1 MKKVFLD
8 FTDEHSEVDPEYIE
22 LIKNDTP
29 FYQDVYFFFGIG
41 YDGQEYKLKNTD
53 SHEPNHSP
61 DITFK
66 LKNENKPLVFTVW
79 NKIRREQLLI
89 KGTNW
94 KENEQ
99 QSITRLEE
107 IGILREGKFK
117 DIIKKPIQRKTW
129 DLSED
134 LKKDPPIFY
143 AMLIDSDIIMGRCTA
158 EFIAPNELDNYDVPE
173 ILQRD
178 KEMKFIY
185 ISRVDIHPDYL
196 GKRRCKPLVTF
207 MIKSILSKLGLK
219 SNSKLIFFIENA
231 SQTRDGIP
239 ACLCYTRAGKDSH
252 LDVFYTK
259 PQLEPMNDALCKIGG
274 KKIPRTY
281 YYRVPSAAAKSL
293 AASPAAAKSLAASPT
308 AAKSPSAAA
317 KSPSASPAKSS
328 KKALGLNPVRRRR
341 RTKK

>member
-66 LKNENKPLVFTVW
+66 LKNEKKPLVFTVW
-79 NKIRREQLLI
+79 NTIRSEQLLI

-158 EFIAPNELDNYDVPE
+158 EFIAPNELDNYEVPE

-281 YYRVPSAAAKSL
+281 YYRVPSKSPSAAKS
-293 AASPAAAKSLAASPT
+293 SSS
-308 AAKSPSAAA
+308 AAKSPS
-317 KSPSASPAKSS
+317 SSPAKLSI
-328 KKALGLNPVRRRR
+328 KGLGLSPRRKRR
-341 RTKK
+341 SNKKI